1 MAIALLL
8 SSIFAAPSA
17 DFDNDIIPILTKA
30 GCNTAAC
37 HGSAAG
43 RGEFKLSLYGGDPA
57 RDYDAIVRQHQ
68 GRRIN
73 HRRPVASLLLAKPTG
88 ELEHGGDVRLDADG
102 SHVAAIETWIEQGAE
117 RNVGDVKLARLEVLP
132 TDAVLAKTSESVQ
145 LQATA
150 IYCDGTRREV
160 NDLAVFSADDDAA
173 VKVSGGGKATL
184 LRRGRHTI
192 SIRFLNEV
200 AAVTVTVPLG
210 DRTIDL
216 SQAPRRNFIDDEI
229 YATLQQLRL
238 EPSPQAERAT
248 MLRRLRLD
256 LTGRLP
262 TAEEVTESRT
272 ESAATFPKGRI
283 DALLGSKEFDS
294 YWAHVVGNWLRVGPR
309 GSDLTNAESYHNWLA
324 RQLKARRPLNEIA
337 AALVTADGAS
347 GPANFYRAA
356 PDARGQAEHFS
367 EVLMGVRLRC
377 ANCHNHPLDRW
388 TQDDYHG
395 LAAIFAP
402 LERGA
407 SIRYIGRGK
416 VAHPAKGETAVAKL
430 PSAEFL
436 PENRDHRPAL
446 SNWLTAEDNQYFARS
461 MVNRIWAELMGRGLV
476 EPVDDFRATNP
487 ASHPGLLEKLA
498 DDFIAN
504 DYDLR
509 HTVGLI
515 VTSAAYARSSAETKA
530 NSDDTRFYSHALRKP
545 LPAEVLLDAMS
556 DATGVKLLSVANGQ
570 RAIDLPGPARQS
582 PALELLGQC
591 DRQTSCGV
599 GGSAGGNLSRQLALI
614 NGDLINK
621 ALGRK
626 ENRLTGLLES
636 TKDNDQVVAELYTTT
651 LSRMPTEAEAAFWKT
666 KLNGRSEALRREQL
680 EDMLWALLNCDEFVK
695 RY

>member
-248 MLRRLRLD
+248 MLRRLRLR
-256 LTGRLP
+256 RLL
-262 TAEEVTESRT
+262 R
-272 ESAATFPKGRI
+272 GRI
-283 DALLGSKEFDS
+283 RLLCLQCTG
-294 YWAHVVGNWLRVGPR
+294 
-309 GSDLTNAESYHNWLA
+309 
-324 RQLKARRPLNEIA
+324 
-337 AALVTADGAS
+337 
-347 GPANFYRAA
+347 
-356 PDARGQAEHFS
+356 PDA
-367 EVLMGVRLRC
+367 
-377 ANCHNHPLDRW
+377 
-388 TQDDYHG
+388 
-395 LAAIFAP
+395 
-402 LERGA
+402 
-407 SIRYIGRGK
+407 
-416 VAHPAKGETAVAKL
+416 
-430 PSAEFL
+430 
-436 PENRDHRPAL
+436 
-446 SNWLTAEDNQYFARS
+446 
-461 MVNRIWAELMGRGLV
+461 
-476 EPVDDFRATNP
+476 
-487 ASHPGLLEKLA
+487 
-498 DDFIAN
+498 
-504 DYDLR
+504 
-509 HTVGLI
+509 
-515 VTSAAYARSSAETKA
+515 
-530 NSDDTRFYSHALRKP
+530 
-545 LPAEVLLDAMS
+545 
-556 DATGVKLLSVANGQ
+556 
-570 RAIDLPGPARQS
+570 
-582 PALELLGQC
+582 
-591 DRQTSCGV
+591 
-599 GGSAGGNLSRQLALI
+599 
-614 NGDLINK
+614 
-621 ALGRK
+621 
-626 ENRLTGLLES
+626 
-636 TKDNDQVVAELYTTT
+636 
-651 LSRMPTEAEAAFWKT
+651 
-666 KLNGRSEALRREQL
+666 
-680 EDMLWALLNCDEFVK
+680 
-695 RY
+695 